1 MSGAIL
7 ALGCAL
13 CAQAFADTPSATIAG
28 VVIDAATAA
37 PIAGAVVTAR
47 SPVLIGE
54 QSAVTDAQGMF
65 ELTLLPPG
73 TYSVSVQGEGFEAF
87 AQAGIALK
95 AETLRVRIAVVA
107 LPPAVE
113 SGGAAVEFDPAMMAP
128 AMISGPAPE
137 YTPEAIERGIEGSMQ
152 IRCVVTV
159 AGDVRDCRVLK
170 GLPFM
175 NTAVVEALQRR
186 KYKPA
191 LSRGRPVAVF
201 YTFNI
206 RLKLPAR

>member
-13 CAQAFADTPSATIAG
+13 CAQAFAETPSATIAG